1 MLYGL
6 LTNLTNRLTNAASS
20 ELVALSLLLQD
31 FQLSDSPD
39 ERFLVHGPSFSSKAV
54 YDILM
59 QEVVEDDH
67 ADLIWRSRNPSKI
80 KIFAW
85 LLFRGRLNT
94 RANLMLTARVAPRC
108 PKTLYTCLSLARL
121 PPESGICS
129 VYKLQED
136 FKTFGSL
143 LLLLA

>member
-1 MLYGL
+1 M
-6 LTNLTNRLTNAASS
+6 NRLTNAASS

-67 ADLIWRSRNPSKI
+67 ADLIWRFRNPSKI
-80 KIFAW
+80 KILAW
-85 LLFRGRLNT
+85 LLSEGDLNT
-94 RANLMLTARVAPRC
+94 RANLFHKHIAPDAHC
-108 PKTLYTCLSLARL
+108 PHCSGPKTLYTCLSLARL

>member
-1 MLYGL
+1 M
-6 LTNLTNRLTNAASS
+6 NRLTNAASS

-67 ADLIWRSRNPSKI
+67 ADLIWRFRNPSKI
-80 KIFAW
+80 KILAW
-85 LLFRGRLNT
+85 LLSEG
-94 RANLMLTARVAPRC
+94 
-108 PKTLYTCLSLARL
+108 
-121 PPESGICS
+121 
-129 VYKLQED
+129 D
-136 FKTFGSL
+136 
-143 LLLLA
+143 